1 MQIQDPFQF
10 PRCLADTSCMVEAV
24 EQPSNIENSQQQFET
39 FKY

>member
-1 MQIQDPFQF
+1 MQVPDPSPF

-24 EQPSNIENSQQQFET
+24 EQPSNIENSQQQFES